1 MFKFDKFRVQMRQ
14 HFMHLS
20 IYILWKS
27 RFKLLMWLWRQHV
40 LFYVGVRTLTQDRIW
55 LSWVMGK
62 WVLRS
67 SCLNSQNSLQV
78 QSFSNALSWH
88 QDGTLSITTSQEFIE
103 IMKRSDM
110 KSSRE
115 GPQYLADVFNEI
127 SNNCKVC
134 SFINILLLQ
143 NTTPILLS
151 RTPFLWLEICTLSW
165 QSWKRI

>member
-1 MFKFDKFRVQMRQ
+1 MWVEYFLCLMFKFDKFRVQMRQ

-27 RFKLLMWLWRQHV
+27 RLMLLMCLWRQHV
-40 LFYVGVRTLTQDRIW
+40 LYMLVTELLHKTAFD
-55 LSWVMGK
+55 WVEWWASEC

-67 SCLNSQNSLQV
+67 SSLNSQNSLQV

-88 QDGTLSITTSQEFIE
+88 QDGTLSITIHNISQAFIE

-110 KSSRE
+110 KSSRK

-134 SFINILLLQ
+134 S
-143 NTTPILLS
+143 
-151 RTPFLWLEICTLSW
+151 
-165 QSWKRI
+165 